1 VGKINQKELETLM
14 TRGLTE
20 DEATEIVIEALMS

>member
-1 VGKINQKELETLM
+1 M

-20 DEATEIVIEALMS
+20 DEASDLIVNSIIYGYDLVFCQFN